1 MATFGNPSLSSHGQV
16 EKPAPPVGVRADRD
30 LGRLHQQKAQQRVTL
45 LADVAQP
52 SPIPAGLLRRHQ
64 PHIAGDLLAA
74 AKAFWRSDDRFER
87 QRRQRPH
94 PRMGHQSPRHRSLLP
109 LPAPEP
115 ASVPEFS
122 ESVDPVTPTGLADV
136 GWPTAPA
143 PTTAVG
149 LSPPVATAP
158 SYVMRRESSWV
169 TLCASSMQKVASLQR
184 SSSRMPLTISCFRK
198 RSDQT
203 SIQGRLRLWARLQL
217 AWRTEL
223 TPTLTMP
230 RVALRSG
237 TGVVDLLATK

>member
-1 MATFGNPSLSSHGQV
+1 FLRSRRMARG
-16 EKPAPPVGVRADRD
+16 EKPAPPVGVSADRH
-30 LGRLHQQKAQQRVTL
+30 LSRLHQQKAQQRVAL

-74 AKAFWRSDDRFER
+74 AKAFWRSDDQFER
-87 QRRQRPH
+87 QRPSTAPPQDGSSVAAP
-94 PRMGHQSPRHRSLLP
+94 PVASP

-158 SYVMRRESSWV
+158 S
-169 TLCASSMQKVASLQR
+169 CAAL
-184 SSSRMPLTISCFRK
+184 
-198 RSDQT
+198 
-203 SIQGRLRLWARLQL
+203 LRLTPAR
-217 AWRTEL
+217 A
-223 TPTLTMP
+223 
-230 RVALRSG
+230 
-237 TGVVDLLATK
+237 TGS

>member
-1 MATFGNPSLSSHGQV
+1 MRAGFSTLRTELPHLLVIPFLTPHPVESNREFPRHGYLGAPSLSSHGQV
-16 EKPAPPVGVRADRD
+16 EKPAPPVGVSADRD

-74 AKAFWRSDDRFER
+74 AKAFWRSDDQFER

-94 PRMGHQSPRHRSLLP
+94 PQDGSSVAAPPVASP

-158 SYVMRRESSWV
+158 SYAA
-169 TLCASSMQKVASLQR
+169 L
-184 SSSRMPLTISCFRK
+184 
-198 RSDQT
+198 
-203 SIQGRLRLWARLQL
+203 
-217 AWRTEL
+217 
-223 TPTLTMP
+223 
-230 RVALRSG
+230 LRSMPAR
-237 TGVVDLLATK
+237 ATDS